1 MSSDPPT
8 TRTRA
13 ERSAFRAWVRTHHP
27 DVGGDHAEF
36 VAGLERIRAGRRL
49 PSARTPSP
57 GAGANAARVD
67 DVSTFRRRGGLWLLI
82 RWWRRMRCREPR
94 VR

>member
-1 MSSDPPT
+1 MSSDPT

-36 VAGLERIRAGRRL
+36 VAGLERMRAGREVA
-49 PSARTPSP
+49 SARTPSP
-57 GAGANAARVD
+57 GAAGSAARAD

-82 RWWRRMRCREPR
+82 RWWRRMRRREPR

>member
-1 MSSDPPT
+1 MSSDP

-13 ERSAFRAWVRTHHP
+13 ERSAFRAWVRAHHP

-36 VAGLERIRAGRRL
+36 VAGLERMRAGRGV

-57 GAGANAARVD
+57 GAEAGGARAD
-67 DVSTFRRRGGLWLLI
+67 DVSTYRRRGGLWLLI
-82 RWWRRMRCREPR
+82 RWWRRVRRREPR